1 MLSIVFITNR
11 RIQGTGSETWYFTDW
26 LIANVL
32 FGKCNPRAAKAR
44 VREMKQ
50 EAGELCVRSDACPA
64 GHDLTAS
71 LCIAAWAH
79 GHLWT
84 GQYEETAILEKPIG
98 GKNGETINP
107 RSDVDQSSPQRRY
120 NSQHAILVI
129 WLIAVL
135 FIVYCE
141 LTSSRARWINWEGI
155 TCSTGN
161 VRRRGEPTWFS
172 GLPHS
177 GLSLITKTRR
187 PSYLR
192 LFSLVQT

>member
-1 MLSIVFITNR
+1 MLSIVFITNK
-11 RIQGTGSETWYFTDW
+11 RIQGTGSETWYFIDW

-32 FGKCNPRAAKAR
+32 FGKRKPRAAKAR
-44 VREMKQ
+44 VREMRQ
-50 EAGELCVRSDACPA
+50 EAGELCVWSDACPA

-79 GHLWT
+79 DGLMRRNRHL
-84 GQYEETAILEKPIG
+84 
-98 GKNGETINP
+98 GKAHWRQEWRDDP
-107 RSDVDQSSPQRRY
+107 RSDADQSSPQRRD
-120 NSQHAILVI
+120 NSQHVILVI
-129 WLIAVL
+129 GLIAML

-177 GLSLITKTRR
+177 GLSLITKARR
-187 PSYLR
+187 PSYLW
-192 LFSLVQT
+192 LFSLGQT